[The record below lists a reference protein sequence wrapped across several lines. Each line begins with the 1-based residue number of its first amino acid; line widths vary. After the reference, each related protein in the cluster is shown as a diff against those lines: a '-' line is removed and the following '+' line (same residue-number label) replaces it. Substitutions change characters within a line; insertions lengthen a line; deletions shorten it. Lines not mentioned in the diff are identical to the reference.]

1 MNRSALRGIIAGVV
15 VGAVF
20 FSTAGALL
28 AQASGQQVSGRSACV
43 NVIMVFNEYQRQKD
57 LAEEMNNEQIKLEAE
72 ATTRKQRIDALQ
84 ATADAMNPQDPAI
97 QKMIQDLF
105 AEQIT
110 FKNWLEIKQATM
122 AREVGLWTTRVYQ
135 EILDT
140 VAAVAQQEG
149 WDLVLYRDEFEQGS
163 FDPNVIRDQI
173 RGRKLLYASPAV
185 DLTQKVL
192 DKLNAQYRAKP
203 RQKMLQIP

>member
-28 AQASGQQVSGRSACV
+28 AQASGVQVSGRSACV
-43 NVIMVFNEYQRQKD
+43 NIIMVFNEYQRQKD
-57 LAEEMNNEQIKLEAE
+57 LAEEMTNETIKFEAE
-72 ATTRKQRIDALQ
+72 FNTRKQRIEALQ
-84 ATADAMNPQDPAI
+84 ATLDAMNRQDPAI
-97 QKMIQDLF
+97 QKKLQEQL
-105 AEQIT
+105 AEQIS
-110 FKNWLEIKQATM
+110 FKNWGDFKQAAM
-122 AREVGLWTTRVYQ
+122 GREVGMWTTRVYT
-135 EILDT
+135 EIVDM
-140 VAAVAQQEG
+140 VAVVAQQEG
-149 WDLVLYRDEFEQGS
+149 WDLVLYRDEFEEVS

-192 DKLNAQYRAKP
+192 EKLNAQYRAKP